1 MKILCVADHVDPLVY
16 SPAAKERFHD
26 VDLVLGAGDLP
37 MEYLGYISS
46 ILNKPILFVFGNHNL
61 EKISRFNRRMAM
73 YSESATVNPFFEH
86 NYGATWTG
94 GRVTRSN
101 GLLVAGLGGSKRY
114 NDGLN
119 QYTDLQMY
127 LAVIRLLP
135 GLVWNL
141 LRCGRWLDILLT
153 HSPPRGIHDQ
163 EDPCHLKPKSEIYR
177 GMQTVPVNKIVGS
190 EGRYRDFNK
199 RYLPRYEYLRRRWTS
214 IDMAH
219 LQDVVLPPI
228 KLYEIGGLYFV
239 RDGNHRVSVARMQGV
254 LDIDAEVVSLGTEI
268 RLDPNGTM
276 DTLREDVI
284 RWEEKRFF
292 ESTGL
297 SREIPAK
304 DLLFS
309 ATGRYDEILQ
319 HILVH
324 KYYINQNRRREI
336 SLAEAALSWY
346 RKVYLPIITIIRG
359 NRILRRFPGRTAGD
373 LYVWISR
380 HWDALK
386 QKYGADYSM
395 DDAARDF
402 SLRYG
407 RGLRAQTLD
416 LAYRIYS
423 LLAGKKEI

>member
-135 GLVWNL
+135 GLVWNR

-153 HSPPRGIHDQ
+153 HAPPRGIHDQ
-163 EDPCHLKPKSEIYR
+163 EDPCHLGFKAFLPFMRLFKPRFLIH
-177 GMQTVPVNKIVGS
+177 GHI
-190 EGRYRDFNK
+190 
-199 RYLPRYEYLRRRWTS
+199 
-214 IDMAH
+214 H
-219 LQDVVLPPI
+219 
-228 KLYEIGGLYFV
+228 LYEK
-239 RDGNHRVSVARMQGV
+239 RASTASCRSSVPRKAFSCR
-254 LDIDAEVVSLGTEI
+254 
-268 RLDPNGTM
+268 
-276 DTLREDVI
+276 
-284 RWEEKRFF
+284 
-292 ESTGL
+292 
-297 SREIPAK
+297 SR
-304 DLLFS
+304 
-309 ATGRYDEILQ
+309 
-319 HILVH
+319 
-324 KYYINQNRRREI
+324 
-336 SLAEAALSWY
+336 
-346 RKVYLPIITIIRG
+346 
-359 NRILRRFPGRTAGD
+359 
-373 LYVWISR
+373 
-380 HWDALK
+380 
-386 QKYGADYSM
+386 
-395 DDAARDF
+395 
-402 SLRYG
+402 RYG
-407 RGLRAQTLD
+407 T
-416 LAYRIYS
+416 S
-423 LLAGKKEI
+423 